1 MAVGDIVLTSA
12 SQLIVEYAPLKSGET
27 PTDGQPVALDSN
39 GELVKAV
46 DTIDGPIYYLTHLR
60 KTIGSTT
67 YYGFLKRGRIV
78 STAGGALK
86 KGMRLKVTSAS
97 KLVQQTKGSVS
108 ATPTQAEIQAIQ
120 NEFWRFAG
128 IYVCKESDVTSAAG
142 TGIMASTAAD
152 TNPIVVEVGTP

>member
-1 MAVGDIVLTSA
+1 MAVGDIVTTEA
-12 SQLIVEYAPLKSGET
+12 PRPIIEYAPLKSGET

-67 YYGFLKRGRIV
+67 YYGYLKKGRIV

-97 KLVQQTKGSVS
+97 KLVQQTKGSIS
-108 ATPTQAEIQAIQ
+108 ATPTQAEIQAVQ

-128 IYVCKESDVTSAAG
+128 IYICKEADVSKTDG
-142 TGIMASTAAD
+142 TGIMVSTAAD
-152 TNPIVVEVGTP
+152 TNPIVVEVGTV